1 MQQSRTWDV
10 VVKVNLKKK
19 EITKMPQQ
27 KKSFDIKKKKK
38 GKKSINQID
47 LN

>member
-1 MQQSRTWDV
+1 MQQSRTWAV

-27 KKSFDIKKKKK
+27 KKSFDIKKKK
-38 GKKSINQID
+38 GEKKHKSN
-47 LN
+47 

>member
-1 MQQSRTWDV
+1 MGCSS
-10 VVKVNLKKK
+10 KGKFKK
-19 EITKMPQQ
+19 ERNYKNATTE
-27 KKSFDIKKKKK
+27 KSFDIKKKKK